1 MAKLQLGDISVNFV
15 RVMQDAMRQYQV
27 NPTPLFEPYGI
38 SEELLSTPKARI
50 SIPKFMRL
58 GRTAIEATNEPAL
71 GLVMGAHTR
80 ISHAG
85 LPGFAAMTAPTL
97 GRALSTLI
105 HFERLGSQNQRGYS
119 QFYQETQP
127 SQGVAHFY
135 SISPYNEYNFFVV
148 DLMLSSWLHL
158 ARWLTGHTRLVKE
171 VQIEYPKPSYH
182 SRHEELFQC
191 PVHFN
196 QERNALLF
204 SSSSLQIPTL
214 YASPPTH
221 GEAIAACNAE
231 LLEITRTQSLK
242 GRVTTLIGPL
252 LQGRTPN
259 MADVAAQLGITP
271 WTLRRKL
278 QREGVTFQDLLEET
292 RRSLAESYVRDTEL
306 TFGEIAFRL
315 GFSSPAAFHR
325 AFRRWTSVS
334 PGTFRGREG

>member
-15 RVMQDAMRQYQV
+15 RVMQDAMRLHQV
-27 NPTPLFEPYGI
+27 NPAPLFEPYGI
-38 SEELLSTPKARI
+38 SDELLSTPKARI

-58 GRTAIEATNEPAL
+58 GRTAIEATGEPAL
-71 GLVMGAHTR
+71 GLEMGALTR

-85 LPGFAAMTAPTL
+85 LPGYAAMTAPTL
-97 GRALSTLI
+97 GQALSTLI

-119 QFYQETQP
+119 QFYREAP
-127 SQGVAHFY
+127 HGQGVAHFY

-158 ARWLTGHTRLVKE
+158 ARWLTGQNRLVKE
-171 VQIEYPKPSYH
+171 VQIEYPKPSYY

-191 PVHFN
+191 PVQFG
-196 QERNALLF
+196 QERNALVF
-204 SSSSLQIPTL
+204 SAPTLQLPTL

-221 GEAIAACNAE
+221 GEAMAACNAE

-242 GRVTTLIGPL
+242 GRVANLLGPL
-252 LQGRTPN
+252 LQGRTPSMN
-259 MADVAAQLGITP
+259 DVANQMGIAP

-278 QREGVTFQDLLEET
+278 HREGVTFQDLLEET
-292 RRSLAESYVRDTEL
+292 RRSLAESYVQDTEL
-306 TFGEIAFRL
+306 SFGEIAFRL

-325 AFRRWTSVS
+325 AFRRWTGVS
-334 PGTFRGREG
+334 PGAFRQGHG